1 MTTLLVSEIC
11 DSKSQCGRGV
21 LGVKGI
27 LDERIQWINDRVEE
41 TRIQWSRVTNED
53 KTREYYYD

>member
-1 MTTLLVSEIC
+1 MTLLVSIIC
-11 DSKSQCGRGV
+11 NSEGQSDQWV

-27 LDERIQWINDRVEE
+27 LEERIQRFNDRVEE
-41 TRIQWSRVTNED
+41 TGIQWSRVTNED